1 MTKSHVAL
9 ILAAALVPG
18 SAAAQGWEPAAG
30 TPRDNFSLYRGSE
43 ARLSY
48 GQVRDGSSP
57 ASDEIALDTSSTF
70 WLAPFLGAQ
79 VDAGLR
85 WLDLDE
91 AGLGLGVHLHLM
103 ADDGSRFGA
112 YYLPTFVDE
121 DDFGDDR
128 FDNYGIEGMFE
139 AMPGLSIEA
148 RLGRFDGAVEAPYL
162 GASGYYAL
170 SPEIMLTADF
180 QHTRADRTLAG
191 RDDVNFTDML
201 VGAEYYM
208 PGSDIRLSG
217 GIGLLA
223 QSGDVDETDL
233 RIEFGAT
240 LFAFGAPAT
249 TARSR
254 SFGQQRLPGV
264 F

>member
-1 MTKSHVAL
+1 MTKNHIAWF
-9 ILAAALVPG
+9 LAAALVPG
-18 SAAAQGWEPAAG
+18 SVAAQGFG
-30 TPRDNFSLYRGSE
+30 TSPRDDFSLYRGSE
-43 ARLSY
+43 ASLSY

-57 ASDEIALDTSSTF
+57 ASDEIALDTRSTF
-70 WLAPFLGAQ
+70 WLAPFLGSQ

-91 AGLGLGVHLHLM
+91 AALGIGVHLHLM
-103 ADDGSRFGA
+103 TDRGSRFGA
-112 YYLPTFVDE
+112 YYLPSFVDE

-139 AMPGLSIEA
+139 AMPGLTVEA
-148 RLGRFDGAVEAPYL
+148 RLGRFDGAVEAPYF
-162 GASGYYAL
+162 GAAGYFAL
-170 SPEIMLTADF
+170 SREIMLTADF
-180 QHTRADRTLAG
+180 QHTRADRTLGSRA
-191 RDDVNFTDML
+191 DVNYTDVL
-201 VGAEYYM
+201 FGAEYYM

-217 GIGLLA
+217 GLGLLA

-233 RIEFGAT
+233 RFEFGAT

-249 TARSR
+249 TARTR
-254 SFGQQRLPGV
+254 SFDQQRLPGV